1 MNPAPE
7 MSKIPE
13 VPPLVPVRVSN
24 THEVPV
30 LTQLDAQVAHV
41 IVQNH
46 ARVLEQGLSRRECRS
61 LSPLDAKELAESKES

>member
-1 MNPAPE
+1 MLGPLPAWSKHAQQQNGLSMNPAPE

-30 LTQLDAQVAHV
+30 VTQLDAQAARV

-46 ARVLEQGLSRRECRS
+46 AQMLEQMLI
-61 LSPLDAKELAESKES
+61 K

>member
-30 LTQLDAQVAHV
+30 VTQLDAQAARV

-46 ARVLEQGLSRRECRS
+46 AQMLEQTLN
-61 LSPLDAKELAESKES
+61 K